1 MEVDKTVINYLA
13 FTLYNLQ
20 PIEESISP
28 LCGYSDRNYSLI
40 DTNDNSKYVV
50 KIVNE
55 NDSREEI
62 TGKFFIL
69 NF

>member
-1 MEVDKTVINYLA
+1 MEVDNTVINYLA

-40 DTNDNSKYVV
+40 DTNDKSKYVI

-55 NDSREEI
+55 NDSKEEI
-62 TGKFFIL
+62 TGKSL
-69 NF
+69 MGNL